1 MGDVEVNT
9 KLRGHNPL
17 LGIDIERLEQ
27 EMESYQNWLDE
38 RADEAY
44 IIAESARSLGMDH
57 RDFVEIP
64 RAADLAGRTEKLLIE
79 YLNGYEVA
87 DDIRELLLACRRNY
101 THGCESRY

>member
-38 RADEAY
+38 RADEHH
-44 IIAESARSLGMDH
+44 SARSV
-57 RDFVEIP
+57 RV
-64 RAADLAGRTEKLLIE
+64 
-79 YLNGYEVA
+79 N
-87 DDIRELLLACRRNY
+87 
-101 THGCESRY
+101 